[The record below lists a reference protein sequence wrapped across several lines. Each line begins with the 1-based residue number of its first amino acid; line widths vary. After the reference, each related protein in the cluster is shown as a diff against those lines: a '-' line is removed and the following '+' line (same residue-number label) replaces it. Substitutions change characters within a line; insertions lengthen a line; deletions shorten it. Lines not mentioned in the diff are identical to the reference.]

1 MTDIEI
7 RDTPYVYNESLTA
20 RFRSLSDRVR
30 RLRQEGPLSPT
41 VLYRIRKHFKIKH
54 IYHSNAIEGNLLEA
68 GETRQV
74 VELGL
79 TITGKP
85 LRDQAEA
92 RNLSDA
98 LDFLEDLASNTKI
111 PITENDIRQIH
122 SLVLKRNRSRGRY
135 VSNSPYSFILG
146 LMSVF
151 SCFGTGNRRF
161 QTVCMACRRALERVP
176 GIDMQVS

>member
-122 SLVLKRNRSRGRY
+122 SLVLK
-135 VSNSPYSFILG
+135 
-146 LMSVF
+146 
-151 SCFGTGNRRF
+151 
-161 QTVCMACRRALERVP
+161 
-176 GIDMQVS
+176 GIDQEAGTYRSAPVEIIVAQSINRPIQSPFPVRWRTSIAGLQTGAFQVMKI